1 MRKAML
7 KLSLALS
14 VAAVLPTAQA
24 MAWGVVAHK
33 VVDRA
38 AIAALPADGPV
49 FLKKYA
55 DHVGQ
60 SASMPD
66 TWRSATE
73 PFAKIQEDPNH
84 GWFREQF
91 AFMENPPRSRYEFV
105 LNLYNAHR
113 EQKRTDPQTA
123 ARTNI
128 RWTGTLPYAAIES
141 YGRLVANMRSLR
153 RAMERG
159 EDVAIWEQNCA
170 YEVAVLG
177 HYIGDGSQPLHVSE
191 NSDGWRGDNPN
202 GYTTDRTIHGR
213 FESRFVE
220 MIGLTEADV
229 ANRIPAVSRQSGDL
243 FDHMLAFVDEAHD
256 HMEDIYK
263 LEKQGALDDA
273 NHAGGR
279 ELVYARVATG
289 AAMLRDLLTRAWAE
303 SANLQPKAA
312 DNPLDFNSPAFNPA
326 TGSAPAARS

>member
-1 MRKAML
+1 MRKVML
-7 KLSLALS
+7 KLSLALC
-14 VAAVLPTAQA
+14 AAGSLPAAPA

-33 VVDRA
+33 VVNQA
-38 AIAALPADGPV
+38 AVAALPANGPV

-55 DHVGQ
+55 DYVGKT
-60 SASMPD
+60 SSMPD

-73 PFAKIQEDPNH
+73 PFAKILEDPNH

-91 AFMENPPRSRYEFV
+91 AVMENPPRSRYEFV
-105 LNLYNAHR
+105 LELHNAHL
-113 EQKRTDPQTA
+113 EQRKSDPQAA

-128 RWTGTLPYAAIES
+128 RWTGSLPYAAMES

-153 RAMERG
+153 RAIKDG
-159 EDVAIWEQNCA
+159 ADVAIWEQNCA
-170 YEVAVLG
+170 YEAAVLG

-202 GYTTDRTIHGR
+202 GYTSDRNIHGR

-220 MIGLTEADV
+220 MIGLTEGDV
-229 ANRIPAVSRQSGDL
+229 ADRIPAVARQSGDM
-243 FDHMLAFVDEAHD
+243 FDTILAFVDEAHS

-263 LEKQGALDDA
+263 LEKQGALEDA
-273 NHAGGR
+273 GHTGGR
-279 ELVYARVATG
+279 EMIYSRVATG
-289 AAMLRDLLTRAWAE
+289 AAMLRDMLTRAWTE

-312 DNPLDFNSPAFNPA
+312 ANPLDFNSPAFNPA